1 MDHAPLLTVCLL
13 GRMGDIV
20 AMEPAFRY
28 LHERHPDRKFRW
40 YTREPYRELLGF
52 APFIDEVVTVSGE
65 EEYLVRKAELPEG
78 TISYEFNFRDPHA
91 PPGSEAGGERS
102 LAQSSGAVFGGC
114 RSECAG

>member
-40 YTREPYRELLGF
+40 YTREPYRELLEF

-65 EEYLVRKAELPEG
+65 EEYLARKAELPEG
-78 TISYEFNFRDPHA
+78 TIYMSSTSATRT
-91 PPGSEAGGERS
+91 PPGERS
-102 LAQSSGAVFGGC
+102 RRRMVPRAVFW
-114 RSECAG
+114 RSFRRLPV

>member
-40 YTREPYRELLGF
+40 YTREPY
-52 APFIDEVVTVSGE
+52 V
-65 EEYLVRKAELPEG
+65 Y
-78 TISYEFNFRDPHA
+78 
-91 PPGSEAGGERS
+91 
-102 LAQSSGAVFGGC
+102 AQ
-114 RSECAG
+114 